1 MKKAEV
7 ICNPV
12 GNQLKFPADVENFIF
27 WDRFT
32 PSMIEK
38 EIDEWLAK
46 NNKVKFRITITYVD
60 KEAVPPL
67 NWRNKL

>member
-7 ICNPV
+7 VCNPA

-27 WDRFT
+27 WDRVPT
-32 PSMIEK
+32 SEIEK
-38 EIDEWLAK
+38 EINGWLSK
-46 NNKVKFRITITYVD
+46 NNKVKFRITISYVD
-60 KEAVPPL
+60 KEAMPPL